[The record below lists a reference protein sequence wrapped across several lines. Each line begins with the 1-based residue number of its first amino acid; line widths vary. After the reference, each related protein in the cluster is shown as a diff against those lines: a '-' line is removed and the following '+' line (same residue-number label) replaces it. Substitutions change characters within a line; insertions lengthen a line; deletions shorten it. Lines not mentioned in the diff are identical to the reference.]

1 MIWWLSDEWMSL
13 SIHVTVMFCMQF
25 FTCTRNSQSYYYHLI
40 PGYLSYVTNQNEV
53 NQHCVE
59 FLQFPVHVPTSVCLL
74 QAACVYVQPASSQ
87 YTAKHAS
94 VQWIPHV
101 NHTSSISSETSASTG
116 LQTTWSTK
124 WHSIWI
130 RNHADDKCCRAC
142 DQQEAQLSQRDRE
155 IFVSLNISLSHSKSL
170 EMTLM
175 RTA

>member
-25 FTCTRNSQSYYYHLI
+25 FTCTRNSQSYYYHQI

-101 NHTSSISSETSASTG
+101 NHTSSISSQRLQLALDCKQHDRLNDTPYEYLTMLKTNVVEHVTNKKLSCRRETMRFSC
-116 LQTTWSTK
+116 
-124 WHSIWI
+124 HWI
-130 RNHADDKCCRAC
+130 FH
-142 DQQEAQLSQRDRE
+142 
-155 IFVSLNISLSHSKSL
+155 
-170 EMTLM
+170 
-175 RTA
+175 